1 VCWSDRR
8 SVCELPPLTVNV
20 PGAWHVCGTSHA
32 CLGSPIALS
41 RMPVLLI
48 IPFAVDPPVRE
59 RAGPSRSRCSAQ
71 PDERS

>member
-1 VCWSDRR
+1 MCWSGRR

-20 PGAWHVCGTSHA
+20 PGSWHVCGTSHA
-32 CLGSPIALS
+32 SPGSPIALS

-48 IPFAVDPPVRE
+48 IPSAVDPPVRE
-59 RAGPSRSRCSAQ
+59 RAGPSRSRCSAL